1 MGATSIRHSTRR
13 PKGPSAPART
23 RPSVEPERRFVTAL
37 ARGLEVLACFR
48 ASDSMLS
55 NGEIASRCR
64 LPKSTVS
71 RLTYTLTRTG
81 YLQYVEDRAMYRLG
95 SQALA
100 VGTAMLSRMNIRQVA
115 RPMMQE
121 LADFSQGMVSLGV
134 RVQLGIIY
142 VETCRSQAAL
152 TLSLDV
158 GSRLPL
164 GTTAIGRA
172 YLAVVDDKERKK
184 ILAEVRAA
192 AGSAWPR
199 TRARLDEALADYHR
213 LGCCVSFGEWQHDV
227 NGVAVGVRAGIGL
240 PPMAISCGGASF
252 NLPADFLVDK
262 VRPRLIALVRTLEA
276 SLGQE

>member
-1 MGATSIRHSTRR
+1 MRSTSRR
-13 PKGPSAPART
+13 PKRSSAPGRKSRGQT
-23 RPSVEPERRFVTAL
+23 DRHFVTAL

-71 RLTYTLTRTG
+71 RLTYTLTQTG

-95 SQALA
+95 SEALA

-121 LADFSQGMVSLGV
+121 LADFSQGVVALGV
-134 RVQLGIIY
+134 RVKLGIIY

-172 YLAVVDDKERKK
+172 YVAVVSDEERKQ
-184 ILAEVRAA
+184 ILADLRASE
-192 AGSAWPR
+192 GSAWPR
-199 TRARLDEALADYHR
+199 MRARIEEALADYRR
-213 LGCCVSFGEWQHDV
+213 LGCCRSFGEWQPDV
-227 NGVAVGVRAGIGL
+227 NAVAVGVRAGAGL
-240 PPMAISCGGASF
+240 PPMAITCGGPSF
-252 NLPADFLVDK
+252 NLPSEFLVAQ
-262 VRPRLIALVRTLEA
+262 VRPRLIALVRKLEA
-276 SLGQE
+276 SLSHD